1 MYKII
6 RQIFPYAT
14 PALLGSGR
22 SYLQGTHIYSRTL
35 LPLHDL
41 ICEDLIFIIVF
52 SFSWTILFSR
62 NSHSF
67 SSSSSTG
74 RPYLRGTRIH
84 SRPFLPLDDL
94 ICEALAFILVL
105 SFNWTILF
113 VNHSHSFSSCYL
125 RGIHIHSRLLPLDD
139 LICEALTLILVLSF
153 PAPDF
158 TDNLGKGVGHLDR
171 LALCDALPRT
181 ALLMHFKASLVF
193 H

>member
-84 SRPFLPLDDL
+84 SRPLLQLDDL
-94 ICEALAFILVL
+94 ICKSFTFIFVL
-105 SFNWTILF
+105 LF
-113 VNHSHSFSSCYL
+113 ARHPHSFSSPSTGRSYL
-125 RGIHIHSRLLPLDD
+125 RGTHTHSRPLLPG
-139 LICEALTLILVLSF
+139 SGF
-153 PAPDF
+153 YRQS
-158 TDNLGKGVGHLDR
+158 G
-171 LALCDALPRT
+171 
-181 ALLMHFKASLVF
+181 
-193 H
+193 